1 MYHRAMSDV
10 VIFTDGA
17 SKGNPGLGGWG
28 AIVATEAQVR
38 ELGGAEKHTTNN
50 RMELQAAYEALAYAA
65 TLSPEHIDIYL
76 DSAYVMNGATKWGS
90 GWRRNGW
97 ITATKQQ
104 VLNRD
109 LWEPFLDL
117 LDTIAGAIKWINVG
131 GHVGIVG
138 NERADEIASELAL
151 GEKVVLYS
159 GPRSAYG
166 IDISNVSFDEKK
178 QKDKSDS
185 RARAKLKAYSY
196 VSEVEGK
203 VEVHKTWA
211 ECEARVRGKRARF
224 KKAIS
229 ADEQKQIVQDFS

>member
-1 MYHRAMSDV
+1 MSKV

-17 SKGNPGLGGWG
+17 SKGNPGKGGWG
-28 AIVATEAQVR
+28 AIIADSTQVR
-38 ELGGAEKHTTNN
+38 ELGGHEAHTTNN
-50 RMELQAAYEALAYAA
+50 RMELQAAYEALVYAA

-90 GWRRNGW
+90 GWQKNGW
-97 ITATKQQ
+97 ITSTKQQ

-117 LDTIAGAIKWINVG
+117 LDTVGPVTWINVG
-131 GHVGIVG
+131 GHVGIAG
-138 NERADEIASELAL
+138 NERVDAIASGLAL
-151 GEKVVLYS
+151 GETIDLYS
-159 GPRSAYG
+159 GPRSGYG
-166 IDISNVSFDEKK
+166 IDIVNISFDEKK

-196 VSEVEGK
+196 VSEVDGK
-203 VEVHKTWA
+203 VEIHKTWG

-229 ADEQKQIVQDFS
+229 AEDQQKITQDFS